1 MVKMEGKFI
10 VFEGI
15 DKSGKETQAKML
27 YDYLHKKA
35 IPVIYTEEP
44 SPKNPAGRLIKKWLV
59 GQATITSGEAITLL
73 YTADRFE
80 HLKKTITPALNAGK
94 NVICDRYFYSTIAYE
109 SAIFKVE
116 KEWIKSLHKDVRKPD
131 VVIFID
137 IDPEISLK
145 RERSLPNDRL
155 EKVELLKNVREAYK
169 EMINEERFFVV
180 NGDRSKEEVFRDVQ
194 LVIDRLFG
202 I

>member
-1 MVKMEGKFI
+1 MEGKFV

-27 YDYLHKKA
+27 YDYLHNKG

-44 SPKNPAGRLIKKWLV
+44 NPKNAIGRLIKMWLV
-59 GQATITSGEAITLL
+59 GKATVTSPESITLL
-73 YTADRFE
+73 YTADRYE
-80 HLKKTITPALNAGK
+80 HLKKVVNPALNVGK
-94 NVICDRYFYSTIAYE
+94 NVICDRYFYSTVAYE
-109 SAIFKVE
+109 SAIFGMD
-116 KEWIKSLHKDVRKPD
+116 KEWIRTLNKNVRKPD

-145 RERSLPNDRL
+145 RQRAAPNDRL
-155 EKVELLKNVREAYK
+155 EKVDLLQKVRKVYTEIAG
-169 EMINEERFFVV
+169 EEKFFVV
-180 NGDRSKEEVFRDVQ
+180 KGDRPKEDVFKDVK
-194 LVIDRLFG
+194 LVVDRLFE

>member
-1 MVKMEGKFI
+1 MEGKFI

-44 SPKNPAGRLIKKWLV
+44 SPKNAIGRLIKKWLI
-59 GQATITSGEAITLL
+59 GQATITSGEAITLM
-73 YTADRFE
+73 YTADRHE
-80 HLKKTITPALNAGK
+80 HLKKTIIPALNTGK

-109 SAIFKVE
+109 SAIFRVD

-137 IDPEISLK
+137 IDPEVSLK
-145 RERSLPNDRL
+145 RVRASPNDRL
-155 EKVELLKNVREAYK
+155 EKVELLKKVREAYK
-169 EMINEERFFVV
+169 EMVNEEKFFVV
-180 NGDRSKEEVFRDVQ
+180 NGDRAKDEVFNDVR
-194 LVIDRLFG
+194 LVVNRVFG
-202 I
+202 V